1 MPPRKQ
7 KQRPKDPATQAFDL
21 GVSALSGHPLFLP
34 LVGRAHLQREGW
46 DRCPPGGWA
55 VVAQSGY
62 VFVHPKRRAAPEEWT
77 WVIAHS
83 LLHLAFGHFQKRARP
98 DLWNLA
104 CDVFVNRF
112 LADLKLGR
120 RPAEIEMA
128 EPLPHGLPITSENAL
143 YDWLF
148 EQGVPPELRGGGT
161 AGPGAPDMILVEDR
175 WAPRHSD
182 WKGLL
187 GEGLRNAVSA
197 AVDLAGGKTSTLA
210 GGRSRSTP
218 SQRARS
224 WFMSNFPLLGS
235 LASSFKLIED
245 SAVCRNLDI
254 HIAAVDAE
262 AREIYVN
269 PLIALNDAEARF
281 VMAHE
286 LLHVGLRHQA
296 RCQGRDPYLW
306 NVACDYVINDWLME
320 MHVGTPPR
328 FGLLQDAELKGLSA
342 EAVYDRIVTDLR
354 KYRKL
359 ATLRGTGLGDILPGH
374 TRRWWETG
382 EGVALDQFYRSC
394 LGQGLF
400 SHRDQG
406 RGFLP
411 AGLIEEIEALA
422 QPPIPW
428 DVELAQWFDHHFP
441 PKERRR
447 SYARPSRRQMAT
459 PEIPRPRYVPV
470 DDGSVRTFA
479 VLLDTS
485 GSMDRKLLAKA
496 LGAIASYSMAREVDQ
511 VRLVFCD
518 AAVYD
523 QGYVPPDDIA
533 GRVRVKGR
541 GGTVLQPGVDLLE
554 KSPDFPQDGPVLI
567 ITDGWCDVLRVRRD
581 HAFLVPAGNRLP
593 FVPRGPVFWVS

>member
-1 MPPRKQ
+1 MPRKSE
-7 KQRPKDPATQAFDL
+7 KSKVDPATQAYL
-21 GVSALSGHPLFLP
+21 AGLSALHSHPLFLP
-34 LVGRAHLQREGW
+34 LVRRAHVIREESW
-46 DRCPPGGWA
+46 CRCPADAWA
-55 VVAQSGY
+55 VVSQNGY
-62 VFVHPKRRAAPEEWT
+62 IHIHPSRRAAAEEWT
-77 WVIAHS
+77 WVIAHCA
-83 LLHLAFGHFQKRARP
+83 LHLGFGHFQKRARA
-98 DLWNLA
+98 DFWNIA

-120 RPAEIEMA
+120 PPAGIEI
-128 EPLPHGLPITSENAL
+128 PRVLPSGLPLASENAL

-148 EQGVPPELRGGGT
+148 ERGVPAELRGGGT
-161 AGPGAPDMILVEDR
+161 AESGPDMLWIEDR
-175 WAPRHSD
+175 WTAGPSDD
-182 WKGLL
+182 WKELL
-187 GEGLRNAVSA
+187 GEGLRQAVTA
-197 AVDLAGGKTSTLA
+197 AVDVAAGKVSTLA
-210 GGRSRSTP
+210 GGRGRSTP

-224 WFMSNFPLLGS
+224 WFMSNYPLLGS
-235 LASSFKLIED
+235 LAAAFTLIED
-245 SAVCRNLDI
+245 AEICRRMDI
-254 HIAAVDAE
+254 HVAAVDPE

-269 PLIALNDAEARF
+269 PLIALNDIEARF

-320 MHVGTPPR
+320 MDIGEPPQ
-328 FGLLQDAELKGLSA
+328 FGFLHDLDLKGLSA
-342 EAVYDRIVTDLR
+342 EAVYDRIVQDLR

-359 ATLRGTGLGDILPGH
+359 STLRGAGLPDILPGKPE
-374 TRRWWETG
+374 WWALG
-382 EGVALDQFYRSC
+382 PGVDLDRFYRDC
-394 LGQGLF
+394 LNRGLF
-400 SHRDQG
+400 QHQEQG
-406 RGFLP
+406 RGLLP
-411 AGLIEEIEALA
+411 AGLIEEIEALS

-447 SYARPSRRQMAT
+447 TYARPSRRQMAT
-459 PEIPRPRYVPV
+459 PDIPRPRYVPV
-470 DDGSVRTFA
+470 DDGSIRTYA

-485 GSMDRKLLAKA
+485 GSMDRKLLAMA
-496 LGAIASYSMAREVDQ
+496 LGAIASYSAAREVDR

-523 QGYVPPDDIA
+523 QGYVPPEDIA

-541 GGTVLQPGVDLLE
+541 GGTILQPGLELLD
-554 KSPDFPQDGPVLI
+554 KSQDFPPDGPVLI

-593 FVPRGPVFWVS
+593 FVPKGPVFWVS

>member
-1 MPPRKQ
+1 MPRKRE
-7 KQRPKDPATQAFDL
+7 KSREDPATKAYL
-21 GVSALSGHPLFLP
+21 AGLCALHSHPLFLP
-34 LVGRAHLQREGW
+34 LLRRATVTRNEVW
-46 DRCPPGGWA
+46 SRCPADAWA
-55 VVAQSGY
+55 VVSQNGDIHL
-62 VFVHPKRRAAPEEWT
+62 HPSRRAAAEEWV
-77 WVIAHS
+77 WVIAHCA
-83 LLHLAFGHFQKRARP
+83 LHLGFGHFQKRTRA
-98 DLWNLA
+98 DLWNIA

-112 LADLKLGR
+112 LAELKLGR
-120 RPAEIEMA
+120 PPEDLEI
-128 EPLPHGLPITSENAL
+128 PGTLPPGLPLSSENTL

-148 EQGVPPELRGGGT
+148 EQGVPAELRGVGTAGNRSDMLWIENRWT
-161 AGPGAPDMILVEDR
+161 AGPGDE
-175 WAPRHSD
+175 
-182 WKGLL
+182 WKELL
-187 GEGLRNAVSA
+187 GEGLRHAVTA
-197 AVDLAGGKTSTLA
+197 AVDVAAGKKSTLA
-210 GGRSRSTP
+210 GGRGRVTP

-224 WFMSNFPLLGS
+224 WFMSNYPLLGS
-235 LASSFKLIED
+235 LAAAFTLIED
-245 SAVCRNLDI
+245 AEICRRMDI
-254 HIAAVDAE
+254 HVAAVDPE

-306 NVACDYVINDWLME
+306 NVACDYVINEWLLEME
-320 MHVGTPPR
+320 IGQPPQ
-328 FGLLQDAELKGLSA
+328 FGFLQDPELKGLSA
-342 EAVYDRIVTDLR
+342 EAVYDRTVQDLR

-359 ATLRGTGLGDILPGH
+359 STLRGAGLPDILPGKPE
-374 TRRWWETG
+374 WWSLG
-382 EGVALDQFYRSC
+382 PGMDLDRFYRDC
-394 LGQGLF
+394 LSRGLF
-400 SHRDQG
+400 QHQEQG
-406 RGFLP
+406 RGLLP

-447 SYARPSRRQMAT
+447 TYARPSRRQMAT
-459 PEIPRPRYVPV
+459 PDIPRPRYMPV
-470 DDGSVRTFA
+470 DDGSIRTFA

-485 GSMDRKLLAKA
+485 GSMDRKLLARA
-496 LGAIASYSMAREVDQ
+496 LGTIASYSVAREVDR

-523 QGYVPPDDIA
+523 QGYVPPEDIA

-541 GGTVLQPGVDLLE
+541 GGTVLQPGLALLDTAR
-554 KSPDFPQDGPVLI
+554 DFPPEGPVLI

-593 FVPRGPVFWVS
+593 FVPKGPVFWVS

>member
-1 MPPRKQ
+1 
-7 KQRPKDPATQAFDL
+7 
-21 GVSALSGHPLFLP
+21 
-34 LVGRAHLQREGW
+34 
-46 DRCPPGGWA
+46 
-55 VVAQSGY
+55 
-62 VFVHPKRRAAPEEWT
+62 
-77 WVIAHS
+77 
-83 LLHLAFGHFQKRARP
+83 
-98 DLWNLA
+98 
-104 CDVFVNRF
+104 VFVNRF

-120 RPAEIEMA
+120 RPADVEIA
-128 EPLPHGLPITSENAL
+128 DPFPPGLPATSENAL

-161 AGPGAPDMILVEDR
+161 AGPGAPDMVWVEDR
-175 WAPRHSD
+175 FLWRADPKAWRD
-182 WKGLL
+182 LM
-187 GEGLRNAVSA
+187 GEGLRNAVTA
-197 AVDLAGGKTSTLA
+197 AVDLAAGKTSTLA
-210 GGRSRSTP
+210 GGGGRSTS

-235 LASSFKLIED
+235 LAASFKLVED
-245 SAVCRNLDI
+245 AAVCRNLDV

-296 RCQGRDPYLW
+296 RCQGRDPFLW
-306 NVACDYVINDWLME
+306 NVACDYVINGWLME
-320 MHVGTPPR
+320 MEVGTAPS
-328 FGLLQDAELKGLSA
+328 FGLLQDPELKGLSA

-354 KYRKL
+354 KVRKL

-374 TRRWWETG
+374 TRRWWESG

-394 LGQGLF
+394 LGQGLLW
-400 SHRDQG
+400 HRDQG
-406 RGFLP
+406 RGLLP

-441 PKERRR
+441 PKDRRR

-459 PEIPRPRYVPV
+459 PQIPRPRYVPV
-470 DDGSVRTFA
+470 DDGSIRTFA

-496 LGAIASYSMAREVDQ
+496 LGAIAGYSLAREVDQ